1 VVAWLVIGIGIL
13 GVLRWRGN
21 EGWLSKASAIIEE
34 RAETAEEQR
43 HRPAVWD

>member
-1 VVAWLVIGIGIL
+1 
-13 GVLRWRGN
+13 VLRWRGH
-21 EGWLSKASAIIEE
+21 EAWLSKASAIVEE